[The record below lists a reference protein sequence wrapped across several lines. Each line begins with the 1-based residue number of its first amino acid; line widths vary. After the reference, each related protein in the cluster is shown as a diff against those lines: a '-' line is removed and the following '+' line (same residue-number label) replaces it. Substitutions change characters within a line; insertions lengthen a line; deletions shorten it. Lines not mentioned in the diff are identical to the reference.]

1 MTVPQTQ
8 GTKRAA
14 PAPDSSNPPD
24 QAAKRFKKRK
34 FNSHAIRKIGYNF
47 EIPAAIANVRTKT
60 DQPFNVGMALGVM
73 LYYIVPLISSHLD
86 NAIDYHNKVP
96 QALQWVT
103 GFVEAIDQYIAYL
116 RLTDGCS
123 EKFPDDTTVDR
134 KSRRPRRKY
143 MERYIHLVEN
153 AYKEHVREQLCDD
166 SSPGPKSR
174 RSSST
179 RALTKLSLE
188 YSGSFTPGRMLFWQ
202 LATMSGR
209 FGCAGSARNWH
220 A

>member
-1 MTVPQTQ
+1 M
-8 GTKRAA
+8 
-14 PAPDSSNPPD
+14 
-24 QAAKRFKKRK
+24 
-34 FNSHAIRKIGYNF
+34 GYNF
-47 EIPAAIANVRTKT
+47 EIPVAIAKVRTKT

-86 NAIDYHNKVP
+86 NAIDYHKKVP

-143 MERYIHLVEN
+143 MERYTHLVEN
-153 AYKEHVREQLCDD
+153 AYKEHVREQLCDVFLSWTKEQTQLFNKGID
-166 SSPGPKSR
+166 KALSGIQWVVYPGENVVLAAGDDEWAIWLRGQCEELGMLEARAR
-174 RSSST
+174 R
-179 RALTKLSLE
+179 KVLE
-188 YSGSFTPGRMLFWQ
+188 EM
-202 LATMSGR
+202 
-209 FGCAGSARNWH
+209 
-220 A
+220 